1 MFSTPNGRIKRST
14 FIGEPGLNSYDRDQ
28 FVVGY
33 EFSHEFNDVWT
44 FKQNTRYAYVDD
56 QYVAPCTA
64 TASFPANTGANDQRY
79 TTRYGVDWSQTNKV
93 FGMDNILRPSTKPP
107 ISNTPR

>member
-1 MFSTPNGRIKRST
+1 TQVYGVYELEQLQPFLDDLYAACEAQGLPAYGTVFSTPNGRIKRST

-44 FKQNTRYAYVDD
+44 FKQNTRYA
-56 QYVAPCTA
+56 
-64 TASFPANTGANDQRY
+64 
-79 TTRYGVDWSQTNKV
+79 
-93 FGMDNILRPSTKPP
+93 
-107 ISNTPR
+107 